1 MGGWFMKNAMRAS
14 ALRSRGHNKPARMLR
29 GLVCF
34 AALVLSSVAALAS
47 EYRGVVDF
55 GGVPVPGVTVKA
67 TQAGKTVT
75 ATTGDDG
82 SYTLPDLADGNW
94 TIELEMTGFAPLKQD
109 VVIAPNMPP
118 GQWDLKLLPVGE
130 IQAAAAPPPGQ
141 SAPVPAAPAPAP
153 KAQQKA
159 AGNTPPPPPSDEMN
173 EKASNGVLVNGS
185 MNNGAASPFAQSQA
199 FGNNRFRHGLYN
211 GNVGFSLEN
220 SALDA
225 NSYSVTGLNTPKP
238 SFNDF
243 KGMASLGGPL
253 RIPHLMPN
261 GPNFTV
267 NYQWTRNRNA
277 ITQTGIMPTVAER
290 SGNFSQAVDGTGKP
304 IQIFNPATGQPF
316 LNNTLPSISPQAQ
329 ALLQFFPLPNVD
341 SATGYNYQIPI
352 VSPVHIDQMQVHA
365 SRQISQRLGQLNG
378 QFNFSDSRSSTPNL
392 FNFVDTTD
400 GLGLNA
406 TIQWNYRLTPRLYM
420 TTTYSYG
427 RYRTRILPFFA
438 DKENISANAGIT
450 GNLQDPSDW
459 GPPAL
464 SFSNFNPGL
473 SDGTSTFNRNQSS
486 KVSYLLFWNHER
498 HNVQAGGDF
507 NRRDLNVL
515 NQSNPRGGFTFNG
528 AATAETLNGTTVG
541 GYDFADF
548 LLGVPD
554 SSQIAYGN
562 ADKYFRESIYDAFIT
577 DDWRVSPGFTA
588 NVGMRWEYGAPVTE
602 LQGRLVNLDVA
613 SGFAAVA
620 PVLGSNPV
628 GSLTGTRYP
637 SSLLRPYKLG
647 FEPRVAIAWR
657 PLPASSLVIHAGYDI
672 GYDSS
677 IYQTVATD
685 MSQQAPLSKS
695 LIVANSPAC
704 PLTLA
709 NGFLPCSATT
719 QTTFAIDPNLHV
731 GYAQVWNLNF
741 WRDLPG
747 SLQIIGEYVGTK
759 GTHAMQE
766 FVPNTYP
773 IGAANPCPG
782 CPLGF
787 QYVTSGGNSTR
798 QSGDVQLRRRLHNGL
813 QWSVQYTFSKSVDDA
828 ASLGGLGAS
837 SAQSASSS
845 AAPAAVLSLGTAQNW
860 LNLKGERSLS
870 NFDQRHLLNVTFTYT
885 TGMGVGGGTLL
896 SGWKGALYKEW
907 TFYTMIN
914 AGSGLP
920 LTPIDQG
927 LVSGYQIERP
937 DVTGAPIHA
946 APAGRFLNPAA
957 FALPAPGQW
966 GDAGRNSI
974 TGPSQFSLSA
984 SVGRTFRLKGNES
997 LDFRVDSLNTL
1008 NHVTFSNWNTAVG
1021 TAQFGLPPNSA
1032 NAMRTLQTNL
1042 LLRF

>member
-1 MGGWFMKNAMRAS
+1 
-14 ALRSRGHNKPARMLR
+14 MLR

-34 AALVLSSVAALAS
+34 AALVLNSVAVLAS

-67 TQAGKTVT
+67 SQAGKTVT

-82 SYTLPDLADGNW
+82 SYLLPDLADGNW
-94 TIELEMTGFAPLKQD
+94 TIEVDMTGFAPLKQD
-109 VVIAPNMPP
+109 VVIAPTMPP
-118 GQWDLKLLPVGE
+118 AQWDLKLLPVGE

-141 SAPVPAAPAPAP
+141 STPVPEAPAPAP
-153 KAQQKA
+153 KPQEKA
-159 AGNTPPPPPSDEMN
+159 AGNTPPPPPPSDEMN

-211 GNVGFSLEN
+211 GNVGFSLDN

-225 NSYSVTGLNTPKP
+225 RPYSSAGLNTPKTAY
-238 SFNDF
+238 NDF
-243 KGMASLGGPL
+243 TGKASLGGPL
-253 RIPHLMPN
+253 RIPHVMPN

-277 ITQTGIMPTVAER
+277 ITQSGTMPTAAER

-316 LNNTLPSISPQAQ
+316 LNNTLPSIGPQAQ
-329 ALLQFFPLPNVD
+329 ALLQLFPLPNVD

-365 SRQISQRLGQLNG
+365 YREISPRLGSLNG
-378 QFNFSDSRSSTPNL
+378 QFAFQDSRSSTPNA
-392 FNFVDTTD
+392 FNFVDTNDT
-400 GLGLNA
+400 LGLNGQ
-406 TIQWNYRLTPRLYM
+406 IQWIYRLTPRIYM
-420 TTTYSYG
+420 TTTYFFS
-427 RYRTRILPFFA
+427 RYRARSVPFFA
-438 DKENISANAGIT
+438 DRENISANAGIT

-464 SFSNFNPGL
+464 SFSNFNPVL
-473 SDGTSTFNRNQSS
+473 SDGNSAFNRNQSS
-486 KVSYLLFWNHER
+486 KASYLLYWNHER

-515 NQSNPRGGFTFNG
+515 SQANPRGGFGFNG
-528 AATAETLNGTTVG
+528 AATAETLNGTTAG

-548 LLGVPD
+548 LLGIPD

-588 NVGMRWEYGAPVTE
+588 NIGMRWEYGAPVTE
-602 LQGRLVNLDVA
+602 LKGRLVNLDVA

-628 GSLTGTRYP
+628 GSLTATKYP
-637 SSLLRPYKLG
+637 SSLIRPYKAG

-677 IYQTVATD
+677 IYQTLANN

-695 LIVANSPAC
+695 LNVSNSAAC
-704 PLTLA
+704 PLTLT

-719 QTTFAIDPNLHV
+719 ETTFAIDPNLHV
-731 GYAQVWNLNF
+731 GYAQVWNLNVQ
-741 WRDLPG
+741 RDLPG
-747 SLQIIGEYVGTK
+747 SMQVIAEYVGTK

-766 FVPNTYP
+766 FLPNTYP

-798 QSGDVQLRRRLHNGL
+798 QSGDAQLRRRLHNGL
-813 QWSVQYTFSKSVDDA
+813 TWTVQYTFSKSVDDA

-845 AAPAAVLSLGTAQNW
+845 GAPAAALSLGNAQNW

-870 NFDQRHLLNVTFTYT
+870 NFDQRHLLNVSFTYT
-885 TGMGVGGGTLL
+885 TGMGVKGGTLL

-907 TFYTMIN
+907 TFFTLVT

-920 LTPIDQG
+920 LTPTYPYN
-927 LVSGYQIERP
+927 VSGTGYQTERP

-946 APAGRFLNPAA
+946 APKGLFLNPAA
-957 FALPAPGQW
+957 FAAPASGQW

-974 TGPSQFSLSA
+974 TGPSQFSLNT

-1008 NHVTFSNWNTAVG
+1008 NHVTFSSWNTTVG
-1021 TAQFGLPPNSA
+1021 TTQFGLPPTSVGG
-1032 NAMRTLQTNL
+1032 MRSLLTNMT
-1042 LLRF
+1042 LRF